1 MILEL
6 YGIPT
11 CNTCKKAQ
19 QWLDHQ
25 GIAYTFINTK
35 THPPDRPAIAAWVA
49 ALGAKPLRNTSG
61 QSYRALGA
69 EKQTWDDEA
78 WIAAFSADAML
89 IKRPVWVR
97 GGTAIAVGFRDPAAL
112 QARLNPP
119 SEQH

>member
-1 MILEL
+1 MTLEL

-19 QWLDHQ
+19 QWLDQQ

-35 THPPDRPAIAAWVA
+35 THPPDRPTIAAWVA

-69 EKQTWDDEA
+69 DKQTWDDAA

-97 GGTAIAVGFRDPAAL
+97 GGTAIAVGFRDPAAIHAL
-112 QARLNPP
+112 LDTP
-119 SEQH
+119 